1 MLTLDKI
8 SKSYGGR
15 VIFDAVSWSMHDDA
29 RVSLVGLNGAGKSTL
44 LRIIAGAVEPDSGR
58 VSRPQ
63 RTRVGYLEQD
73 APEMGGRSVFDET
86 LSGLAEMRALDR
98 RRVELEE
105 FSPTTTPD
113 RPTTPR

>member
-15 VIFDAVSWSMHDDA
+15 VIFDAVSWSMPDDA

-44 LRIIAGAVEPDSGR
+44 LRIIAGVVEPDSGR

-63 RTRVGYLEQD
+63 RTSVGYLEQE
-73 APEMGGRSVFDET
+73 ASEMGGRSVLDET
-86 LSGLAEMRALDR
+86 L
-98 RRVELEE
+98 
-105 FSPTTTPD
+105 
-113 RPTTPR
+113 